1 MIFNNQ
7 HISTSEFLDIK
18 AQLQLTETQ
27 ENAVQHFLPPA
38 LLLDSTQSPTE
49 WNSFAARALD
59 SGAIRCNKVGGRE
72 VKWKARGLKGVE
84 CTSATPSCGEDL
96 VSKTGITPY
105 LIIHLE
111 IKPFHPT

>member
-38 LLLDSTQSPTE
+38 FFLLDSTQSPTE

-59 SGAIRCNKVGGRE
+59 SGAIRCNKVGERE

-84 CTSATPSCGEDL
+84 CTSATPRSGEDT
-96 VSKTGITPY
+96 S
-105 LIIHLE
+105 
-111 IKPFHPT
+111 